1 MRGIKRY
8 GIVVMALLLVL
19 NGWLPPAVWAQNA
32 PPAKEEPSEG
42 QKVLAGASNVFFV
55 PGKAI
60 ACVLSAGVWAV
71 LMAVSF
77 GGAYKDTAQL
87 LSQGCGGKWSV
98 TAQDFQ
104 SSRQPGDR

>member
-1 MRGIKRY
+1 MRGIKQC
-8 GIVVMALLLVL
+8 GIVVLALLLVL
-19 NGWLPPAVWAQNA
+19 NGWLTPAAWAQSA
-32 PPAKEEPSEG
+32 PPPKEEPSKG
-42 QKVLAGASNVFFV
+42 QEALAGATNVVYV

-60 ACVLSAGVWAV
+60 ACVLSAGVWTA
-71 LMAVSF
+71 LMALSF

-104 SSRQPGDR
+104 SPHRPGDR

>member
-1 MRGIKRY
+1 MRGIKQC

-19 NGWLPPAVWAQNA
+19 NGWLAPAAWAQSA
-32 PPAKEEPSEG
+32 PPPKAEPSNG
-42 QKVLAGASNVFFV
+42 QEALAGASNVFFV

-71 LMAVSF
+71 LMALSL